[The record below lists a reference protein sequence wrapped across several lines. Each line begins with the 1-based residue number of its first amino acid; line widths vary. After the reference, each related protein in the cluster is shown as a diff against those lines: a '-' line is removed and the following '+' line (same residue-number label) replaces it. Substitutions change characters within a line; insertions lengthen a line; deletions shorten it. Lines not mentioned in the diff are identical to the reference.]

1 MDRRAR
7 SERLTSI
14 SSQARVAKEQEEL
27 EGRIGES
34 EEKRKRTKRALKEA
48 LEGGPESTAPSGGAS
63 QDEDQIAA
71 TLDKVQLDRKG
82 SARPR
87 TKSIGFR
94 DPARKKSTIADL
106 TNLSDSD
113 SDEDE
118 EFFDAV
124 DAGEV
129 EVVDVMPPSS
139 PPPLAED
146 HTKVE
151 EPSDDGGL
159 RGEKLAGIKAS
170 FKGYEDPVRKRFKME
185 ADNRPKI
192 SLWASTPRDC
202 RSISR

>member
-1 MDRRAR
+1 ML
-7 SERLTSI
+7 STRLI
-14 SSQARVAKEQEEL
+14 LKSSQARVAKEQEEL

-48 LEGGPESTAPSGGAS
+48 LEVTSESVAPTRGMS
-63 QDEDQIAA
+63 QDEGQISA
-71 TLDKVQLDRKG
+71 TLEKLRFDQQ
-82 SARPR
+82 SPARPR

-94 DPARKKSTIADL
+94 DQGRRKSTIADL

-139 PPPLAED
+139 PPPLSEEETKDLKPSKDGDLREKKAED
-146 HTKVE
+146 
-151 EPSDDGGL
+151 
-159 RGEKLAGIKAS
+159 IKAS
-170 FKGYEDPVRKRFKME
+170 FKGYEDPIRKRFKME

-192 SLWASTPRDC
+192 SLWVNTS
-202 RSISR
+202 

>member
-1 MDRRAR
+1 MQ
-7 SERLTSI
+7 SERLI
-14 SSQARVAKEQEEL
+14 PESSQARVAQEQEEL

-48 LEGGPESTAPSGGAS
+48 LEGTSDSIAPSGGMS
-63 QDEDQIAA
+63 PDEGQISG
-71 TLDKVQLDRKG
+71 TLEKLQLDQQG
-82 SARPR
+82 PARSR

-94 DPARKKSTIADL
+94 DQGRRKSTIADL

-139 PPPLAED
+139 PPHLLED
-146 HTKVE
+146 DTIDQK
-151 EPSDDGGL
+151 PSEDEDL
-159 RGEKLAGIKAS
+159 RGKKLADIKIS

-192 SLWASTPRDC
+192 SLWVSTL
-202 RSISR
+202 

>member
-1 MDRRAR
+1 MIGG
-7 SERLTSI
+7 RLTLT

-48 LEGGPESTAPSGGAS
+48 LEGTSDSVAPSGGLS
-63 QDEDQIAA
+63 QDEGQVSASLEKLHLDQQSP
-71 TLDKVQLDRKG
+71 V
-82 SARPR
+82 RPR

-94 DPARKKSTIADL
+94 EPGRRKSTIADL

-113 SDEDE
+113 SDDNE

-129 EVVDVMPPSS
+129 EVVDTMPPSS
-139 PPPLAED
+139 PPPIPENEMSD
-146 HTKVE
+146 QKK
-151 EPSDDGGL
+151 PSQGRDL
-159 RGEKLAGIKAS
+159 REEKLADIKAS
-170 FKGYEDPVRKRFKME
+170 FKGYEDPIRKRFKME

-192 SLWASTPRDC
+192 SLWVFDP
-202 RSISR
+202 

>member
-1 MDRRAR
+1 M
-7 SERLTSI
+7 
-14 SSQARVAKEQEEL
+14 
-27 EGRIGES
+27 
-34 EEKRKRTKRALKEA
+34 
-48 LEGGPESTAPSGGAS
+48 S
-63 QDEDQIAA
+63 QDESQISAS
-71 TLDKVQLDRKG
+71 LEKLQFDRQG

-94 DPARKKSTIADL
+94 DQGRRKSTIADL

-139 PPPLAED
+139 PPPLAKGGTTD
-146 HTKVE
+146 QK
-151 EPSDDGGL
+151 PSDQRNL
-159 RGEKLAGIKAS
+159 REEKLGDIKLS
-170 FKGYEDPVRKRFKME
+170 FKGYEDPIRKRFKME

-192 SLWASTPRDC
+192 SLWVSTL
-202 RSISR
+202 

>member
-1 MDRRAR
+1 MRNQ
-7 SERLTSI
+7 RLI
-14 SSQARVAKEQEEL
+14 LEFLQARVAKEQEEL

-48 LEGGPESTAPSGGAS
+48 LEGTSESIAPSGGMS
-63 QDEDQIAA
+63 QDEGQGSA
-71 TLDKVQLDRKG
+71 TLEKVQLDQQDP
-82 SARPR
+82 ARPR
-87 TKSIGFR
+87 AKSIGFKDQGR
-94 DPARKKSTIADL
+94 RKSTIADL

-129 EVVDVMPPSS
+129 EIVDVMPPSS
-139 PPPLAED
+139 PPPL
-146 HTKVE
+146 
-151 EPSDDGGL
+151 SGDDTTERKHSRDGDL
-159 RGEKLAGIKAS
+159 REEKLAAIKAS

-192 SLWASTPRDC
+192 SLWVSETWGHDFYQ
-202 RSISR
+202 SLT

>member
-1 MDRRAR
+1 ML
-7 SERLTSI
+7 STRLI
-14 SSQARVAKEQEEL
+14 LKSSQARVAKEQEEL

-48 LEGGPESTAPSGGAS
+48 LEVTSESVGPTRGMS
-63 QDEDQIAA
+63 QDEGQISA
-71 TLDKVQLDRKG
+71 TLQKLQSDQQGL
-82 SARPR
+82 ARPR

-94 DPARKKSTIADL
+94 DQGRRKSTIADL

-139 PPPLAED
+139 PPPLLEEETKDLKPSKDADLREKKAED
-146 HTKVE
+146 
-151 EPSDDGGL
+151 
-159 RGEKLAGIKAS
+159 IKAS
-170 FKGYEDPVRKRFKME
+170 FKGYEDPIRKRFKME

-192 SLWASTPRDC
+192 SLWVNTS
-202 RSISR
+202 